1 MSLEE
6 RALEGHAQQE
16 HDQLMLQFA
25 KQQQTMFSTLI
36 GQFFLSFIIYLY
48 F

>member
-16 HDQLMLQFA
+16 YDQLMLQFA

-36 GQFFLSFIIYLY
+36 G
-48 F
+48 